1 MSLDCMPSLVFFTIA
16 SFLDTGH
23 VLSLSQVNRNIR
35 NMFINNDHFW
45 SCRVRYRLKITGV
58 PRDMRDH
65 FKVVVK
71 ATKTRRCF
79 HCLKMELLPRPSV
92 DPFFGRTLCNNCQRR
107 PEYRLV
113 VSSTAKRNY
122 FLNEYDLLSLK
133 TMTSPNRKYKNGS
146 PIRYY
151 IRQEVQERSRQ
162 KTLLRNTNRGEQLRQ
177 RMIRSMRAKEGHM
190 KAREERKRKLFT
202 ALDIIHD
209 DDFIFMPGTP
219 GDIYIRGGWRDWHT
233 GKRWIFEDVVRYY
246 QRQRESNVIV
256 ID

>member
-1 MSLDCMPSLVFFTIA
+1 MEL
-16 SFLDTGH
+16 
-23 VLSLSQVNRNIR
+23 
-35 NMFINNDHFW
+35 
-45 SCRVRYRLKITGV
+45 V
-58 PRDMRDH
+58 PRP
-65 FKVVVK
+65 F
-71 ATKTRRCF
+71 
-79 HCLKMELLPRPSV
+79 V
-92 DPFFGRTLCNNCQRR
+92 DAFFGRTLCKDCQRR

-151 IRQEVQERSRQ
+151 IRQEVQEHLLQ
-162 KTLLRNTNRGEQLRQ
+162 KTVLRNTNRGEQLHQ

-190 KAREERKRKLFT
+190 KAREKRKRKLFD
-202 ALDIIHD
+202 ALHIIHD
-209 DDFIFMPGTP
+209 DDFIFMPGMP

-233 GKRWIFEDVVRYY
+233 GKRWIFEDVVQYY
-246 QRQRESNVIV
+246 QRLRGSNVTV